1 MIRKKDIIN
10 NELLKEIISIRIN
23 TLWRMLSLKCH
34 GEGMPA
40 PDEEGAT
47 GKFDNKG
54 AIFIPG
60 GLIYQDVDEKVIDY
74 HKQSEELTSNSF
86 RKQIRS
92 ALRYDNATLLYKDGV
107 AKGINLDSGFFSK
120 AARTINIFK
129 KAAFR
134 RKKKINP
141 KILMQLDSEDI
152 IRSHCPTY
160 FSSPYGART
169 RISTC
174 VSIGL
179 IDPSMFFVFYKT
191 ELKFSQK
198 RTKQFSEQLD
208 MAQQAFSISDGTTLF
223 PPYVVVCHDTRYS
236 EYNYTGLTRILGIG
250 KFGEFATLSFE
261 RIDTRLL
268 NELRRKKIEYSID
281 HMIADY
287 DDHQILCILRVYAP
301 TNPGRRSAKHDTYII
316 SPETDLKIDTQKIYC
331 EAKEQYNIQ

>member
-1 MIRKKDIIN
+1 MIKKKDIIN

-23 TLWRMLSLKCH
+23 TLWRMLALKSH
-34 GEGMPA
+34 GEGLPS
-40 PDEEGAT
+40 PNDEGAT
-47 GKFDNKG
+47 GKYDNKG

-60 GLIYQDVDEKVIDY
+60 GLIYQDVDEKEIKY
-74 HKQSEELTSNSF
+74 HKQSEFTPALF
-86 RKQIRS
+86 RKLIRS
-92 ALRYDNATLLYKDGV
+92 AMQYDNATLLFRNGI

-120 AARTINIFK
+120 AARTINIYK

-134 RKKKINP
+134 RKKKISS

-152 IRSHCPTY
+152 IKSHCPTY
-160 FSSPYGART
+160 FPLPYGART

-179 IDPSMFFVFYKT
+179 IEPSMFFVFYKT

-236 EYNYTGLTRILGIG
+236 EYNYTGLTRILGLG

-268 NELRRKKIEYSID
+268 NEFRRKNIEYSPD
-281 HMIADY
+281 HIIADY

-316 SPETDLKIDTQKIYC
+316 SPETDLKINTQKIYS

>member
-1 MIRKKDIIN
+1 MIPKKDIIN

-23 TLWRMLSLKCH
+23 TLWRMLSLKHH
-34 GEGMPA
+34 GDGMPA
-40 PDEEGAT
+40 PNDEGAT
-47 GKFDNKG
+47 GKYDNKG

-60 GLIYQDVDEKVIDY
+60 GLVYQDVDEKEIAY
-74 HKQSEELTSNSF
+74 HRSEFTSTSF

-92 ALRYDNATLLYKDGV
+92 AMQYDNATLLFQDGI

-120 AARTINIFK
+120 AARTINIYK

-134 RKKKINP
+134 RKKKISS
-141 KILMQLDSEDI
+141 KILMQFDSEDI
-152 IRSHCPTY
+152 IKSHCPTY
-160 FSSPYGART
+160 FSPPYGART

-198 RTKQFSEQLD
+198 RTQKFSEQLD
-208 MAQQAFSISDGTTLF
+208 LAQQAFSISDGTTLF

-250 KFGEFATLSFE
+250 KFGEFATVSFE
-261 RIDTRLL
+261 RINTRLL
-268 NELRRKKIEYSID
+268 NELRRKEIEYSPD
-281 HMIADY
+281 HIVADY
-287 DDHQILCILRVYAP
+287 NDHQIICVLRVYAP
-301 TNPGRRSAKHDTYII
+301 TNPGRRSTKHDTYII
-316 SPETDLKIDTQKIYC
+316 SPETDLMIDTQQIYN
-331 EAKEQYNIQ
+331 EAKIQYKI

>member
-1 MIRKKDIIN
+1 MIKKKDIIN

-23 TLWRMLSLKCH
+23 TLWRMLCLKCH
-34 GEGMPA
+34 GDGLPA
-40 PDEEGAT
+40 PNDEGAT
-47 GKFDNKG
+47 GKYDNKG

-60 GLIYQDVDEKVIDY
+60 GLIYQDVDEKAIVY
-74 HKQSEELTSNSF
+74 HRQSGFTPASF

-92 ALRYDNATLLYKDGV
+92 TMQYDNATLLYQDGV
-107 AKGINLDSGFFSK
+107 AKGINLDGGFFSK

-129 KAAFR
+129 KAAYR
-134 RKKKINP
+134 RKKKISP

-169 RISTC
+169 RISTW

-179 IDPSMFFVFYKT
+179 IEPSMFFVFYKT

-208 MAQQAFSISDGTTLF
+208 RAQQVIKAADVTILF

-236 EYNYTGLTRILGIG
+236 EYNYTGLIRILGIG

-261 RIDTRLL
+261 RINTKLL
-268 NELRRKKIEYSID
+268 NEFRRKKIEYSPADIV
-281 HMIADY
+281 ADY
-287 DDHQILCILRVYAP
+287 NDHQMLCILRVYAP
-301 TNPGRRSAKHDTYII
+301 TNPGRRSAKHETHII
-316 SPETDLKIDTQKIYC
+316 SPETDLKIDTQKIYSK
-331 EAKEQYNIQ
+331 AKEQYNIQ

>member
-1 MIRKKDIIN
+1 MFKKEDIIN

-23 TLWRMLSLKCH
+23 TLWRMLSLKKH
-34 GEGMPA
+34 GEGFPG
-40 PDEEGAT
+40 PNDEGAT
-47 GKFDNKG
+47 GNYDNKG

-60 GLIYQDVDEKVIDY
+60 GLVYQDVDEKEVKY
-74 HKQSEELTSNSF
+74 HKLGELTPSLF

-92 ALRYDNATLLYKDGV
+92 AMQYDNATVLFKDGI

-120 AARTINIFK
+120 AARTINIYK

-134 RKKKINP
+134 RKKKISS

-152 IRSHCPTY
+152 IKSHCPTY

-179 IDPSMFFVFYKT
+179 IEPSMFFVFYKT

-198 RTKQFSEQLD
+198 RVKGFSELLD
-208 MAQQAFSISDGTTLF
+208 TAQQAFSIADGTTLF
-223 PPYVVVCHDTRYS
+223 PPFVVVCHDTRYS
-236 EYNYTGLTRILGIG
+236 DYNYTGLTRILGIG

-268 NELRRKKIEYSID
+268 NELKRKGIEYSQD
-281 HMIADY
+281 HIVADY
-287 DDHQILCILRVYAP
+287 NDHQILCVLRVYAP
-301 TNPGRRSAKHDTYII
+301 TNPGRRSTKHQTFII
-316 SPETDLKIDTQKIYC
+316 SPKTDLMIDTQKLFR
-331 EAKEQYNIQ
+331 EAKKQYNIQ